1 MQTLFKSNLFSGG
14 NKTLTGAKNFVSGG
28 KKLGASIVGT
38 AKNNIVNF
46 NTTAKTLI
54 PQKKQ
59 NKDDDKNN
67 GVRDWVNDRLK
78 KNLKLVRD
86 SLRNNIVNFS
96 RAAKTFI
103 PQKKQKKDDDKKNS
117 FISNYTDFFGS
128 KKTERT
134 LRKSLKLVRDSLV
147 STFEIARHLKAAIIG
162 VTDNLKTKLGG
173 GGGLFGGLMSG
184 FGKLFDFMK
193 FLPVL
198 LPLLPLAIPFL
209 KILALGVGAGIA
221 ALLLHPGTRKAIFE
235 FLETYAKPIAGFL
248 WGSLKSLVGA
258 LIESI
263 VPKWIRNPLGA
274 VTDEFTGG
282 EEFTEKHKEL
292 DRRLKDAG
300 MTSKGL
306 IVNDSGMGKHS
317 NRTEEQQKIFEEV
330 EEERAG
336 LKSQQKEMEGDIK
349 SALSDIDDERTNSL
363 ERKALV
369 DKIEGPN
376 RLKDENKRLEVRKQ
390 LERYDNE
397 TARLKNKTREKIKSD
412 ANRSV
417 KEGIEPDKKELRE
430 EPKLKSEGSDKR
442 LVTKKDDAPKIDAPL
457 SDIAK
462 LDLYPEPENLGPRF
476 NLTPITFDQGS
487 KTADTQQSQ
496 QPMSTGAGANSP
508 SGNAVTFYSSTN
520 SDDSYTALNAKMTF
534 NIV

>member
-38 AKNNIVNF
+38 ARNNIVSF
-46 NTTAKTLI
+46 SRAAKTLI
-54 PQKKQ
+54 PQKK
-59 NKDDDKNN
+59 
-67 GVRDWVNDRLK
+67 
-78 KNLKLVRD
+78 
-86 SLRNNIVNFS
+86 
-96 RAAKTFI
+96 
-103 PQKKQKKDDDKKNS
+103 DDKKNS
-117 FISNYTDFFGS
+117 FIGNYTDFFGS
-128 KKTERT
+128 KKTERI
-134 LRKSLKLVRDSLV
+134 LRKNLKLVRDSLV

-162 VTDNLKTKLGG
+162 ITDNLKTKVKG

-221 ALLLHPGTRKAIFE
+221 ALLLHKGTREAIFG
-235 FLETYAKPIAGFL
+235 FIKTYAGPIAGAL
-248 WGSLKSLVGA
+248 WGSLKSLVGG
-258 LIESI
+258 LIEKI
-263 VPKWIRNPLGA
+263 VPKWMRNPWDWGKD
-274 VTDEFTGG
+274 VVRGG
-282 EEFTEKHKEL
+282 EEFNEKTKEL
-292 DRRLKDAG
+292 NQRLKDAG

-349 SALSDIDDERTNSL
+349 STLSDIDA
-363 ERKALV
+363 ERKPGEE
-369 DKIEGPN
+369 KILKEIKSLPFTSN
-376 RLKDENKRLEVRKQ
+376 ERLKKRQELIKYRQETGNIKNEAR
-390 LERYDNE
+390 ER
-397 TARLKNKTREKIKSD
+397 IKSD

-417 KEGIEPDKKELRE
+417 KEGIEPDKKELTE
-430 EPKLKSEGSDKR
+430 EPKLKPEGSDKR

-462 LDLYPEPENLGPRF
+462 LDLYPEPENLGTRV

-496 QPMSTGAGANSP
+496 QPMSTGGGANSP

>member
-46 NTTAKTLI
+46 STTAKTLI
-54 PQKKQ
+54 PQKKD
-59 NKDDDKNN
+59 NDKKD
-67 GVRDWVNDRLK
+67 GVRDWVNDRLR

-162 VTDNLKTKLGG
+162 VTDNLKTKVKGG
-173 GGGLFGGLMSG
+173 GGGLFGGL
-184 FGKLFDFMK
+184 GKLLSGLSGLVGIVGLLTNPF
-193 FLPVL
+193 VL
-198 LPLLPLAIPFL
+198 GILGLLA
-209 KILALGVGAGIA
+209 AGGIV
-221 ALLLHPGTRKAIFE
+221 ALLSNDKIRGAVFG
-235 FLETYAKPIAGFL
+235 FLEEHAPKIVSFL
-248 WGSLKSLVGA
+248 WDAIKSLVGG
-258 LIESI
+258 LIEKI
-263 VPKWIRNPLGA
+263 VPKWMRNPLGA
-274 VTDEFTGG
+274 ITDEFTGG

-292 DRRLKDAG
+292 DKRLKDAG
-300 MTSKGL
+300 MNTKGISEDRSKQQIRKSQHG
-306 IVNDSGMGKHS
+306 
-317 NRTEEQQKIFEEV
+317 RTEEQQKIFEEV
-330 EEERAG
+330 EAERAG
-336 LKSQQKEMEGDIK
+336 LKSKKKEMKGDIK

-417 KEGIEPDKKELRE
+417 EEGIEPDKKELRE

-457 SDIAK
+457 SDIAN
-462 LDLYPEPENLGPRF
+462 LDLYPEPENLGPRV

-487 KTADTQQSQ
+487 KTPDTQQSQ

>member
-46 NTTAKTLI
+46 STTAKTLI
-54 PQKKQ
+54 PQKKDSDK
-59 NKDDDKNN
+59 KD
-67 GVRDWVNDRLK
+67 GVRDWVNDRLR

-103 PQKKQKKDDDKKNS
+103 PQKKQKKDDKKNS

-147 STFEIARHLKAAIIG
+147 STFEIARNLKAAIIG
-162 VTDNLKTKLGG
+162 ITDNLKTKVKGG
-173 GGGLFGGLMSG
+173 GGGLFGGLG
-184 FGKLFDFMK
+184 
-193 FLPVL
+193 
-198 LPLLPLAIPFL
+198 
-209 KILALGVGAGIA
+209 KILGGLSGLLGIVGLLTNPFVLGILGLFAAGGIA
-221 ALLLHPGTRKAIFE
+221 ALLSNEKIRSAIFG
-235 FLETYAKPIAGFL
+235 FLEKHAKPIVGFL
-248 WGSLKSLVGA
+248 WDSIKSLVGS

-263 VPKWIRNPLGA
+263 VPKWMRNPLGA
-274 VTDEFTGG
+274 ITDEFTGG

-292 DRRLKDAG
+292 DQRLKDAG
-300 MTSKGL
+300 MNTKGISENRSKQQIRKSLDG
-306 IVNDSGMGKHS
+306 
-317 NRTEEQQKIFEEV
+317 RTEEQEKIFKEV

-336 LKSQQKEMEGDIK
+336 LESQKKEMTGDIK
-349 SALSDIDDERTNSL
+349 STLSDIDDERKPGEEKILKEIKSL
-363 ERKALV
+363 PFGSPERSQKEKEL
-369 DKIEGPN
+369 
-376 RLKDENKRLEVRKQ
+376 RLYKK
-390 LERYDNE
+390 E
-397 TARLKNKTREKIKSD
+397 TGNIKNKTREKIKSD

-417 KEGIEPDKKELRE
+417 EEGIEPDKKELRE
-430 EPKLKSEGSDKR
+430 EPKLKSEGNDKR
-442 LVTKKDDAPKIDAPL
+442 LVTKKDDTPKIDAPL

-462 LDLYPEPENLGPRF
+462 LDLYPEPENLGPRV

-496 QPMSTGAGANSP
+496 QPMSTGAGSNSP

>member
-46 NTTAKTLI
+46 STTAKTLI
-54 PQKKQ
+54 PQKKD
-59 NKDDDKNN
+59 NDKKD
-67 GVRDWVNDRLK
+67 GVRDWVNDRLR

-103 PQKKQKKDDDKKNS
+103 PQKKQKKDDKKNS

-147 STFEIARHLKAAIIG
+147 STFEIARNLKAAIIG
-162 VTDNLKTKLGG
+162 ITDNLKTKVKGG
-173 GGGLFGGLMSG
+173 GGGLFGGLMGG

-221 ALLLHPGTRKAIFE
+221 ALLLNKGTREAIFG
-235 FLETYAKPIAGFL
+235 FIKDYAAPIAGFL
-248 WGSLKSLVGA
+248 WGSLKSLVGS

-274 VTDEFTGG
+274 ITDEFTGG

-292 DRRLKDAG
+292 DQRLKDAG
-300 MTSKGL
+300 MNTKGISENRSKQQIRKSLDG
-306 IVNDSGMGKHS
+306 
-317 NRTEEQQKIFEEV
+317 RTEEQEKIFKEV

-336 LKSQQKEMEGDIK
+336 LKSQQKGMEGDIK
-349 SALSDIDDERTNSL
+349 STLSDIDDERKPGEEKILKEIKSL
-363 ERKALV
+363 PFGSPERSQKEKEL
-369 DKIEGPN
+369 
-376 RLKDENKRLEVRKQ
+376 RLYKK
-390 LERYDNE
+390 E
-397 TARLKNKTREKIKSD
+397 TGNIKNKTREKIKSD
-412 ANRSV
+412 VNRSV
-417 KEGIEPDKKELRE
+417 EEGIEPDKKELRE

-462 LDLYPEPENLGPRF
+462 LDLYPEPENLGPRV

-496 QPMSTGAGANSP
+496 QPMSTGAGSNSP